1 MLRVLSVL
9 SVLLLCFSCGEKIL
23 TGDVDCAECYREKP
37 DSADLEISLTFNDEF
52 TEVPLVV
59 YRGDVEDNNIEYLD
73 TAYESPYYLYVPV
86 DKKYSVK
93 AEYKKS
99 DAILYAVDG
108 TKLKVLLVTD
118 ACDAECYVIENET
131 MNAEIKKEFS
141 DF

>member
-59 YRGDVEDNNIEYLD
+59 YKGDVEDNNIEYID
-73 TAYESPYYLYVPV
+73 TAYESPYFLYVPV

-93 AEYKKS
+93 AN
-99 DAILYAVDG
+99 IINPMLHCM
-108 TKLKVLLVTD
+108 LLMAQTES
-118 ACDAECYVIENET
+118 AARHRCL
-131 MNAEIKKEFS
+131 
-141 DF
+141 